1 MIFSH
6 MLSFVIQ
13 GVKLKYFKC
22 HDRKKKKVFECLN
35 KRKESVINITFP

>member
-13 GVKLKYFKC
+13 GVKLKYLNVMIEK
-22 HDRKKKKVFECLN
+22 RKKVLECLN
-35 KRKESVINITFP
+35 KSKESVINVTFP